1 MTPRAL
7 GDESR
12 QASGTKGEPE
22 VQRHHHSL
30 SIAHP
35 GNPET
40 EAGSSPH
47 LGPAHLL
54 SRTPLQMVTHY
65 SEAKLLLFEAKL
77 KQNEKCRKLLTPLA
91 WRQPSSIIF
100 SFHINVYRMPMCI
113 ECRCSG
119 CWGRSEQGSGVGE
132 GTLGTPIP
140 VGVSPGRW
148 TGGPCSCWGS
158 IRVGGRQDSRRSGK
172 GANAQG
178 PRAAH
183 RPPPQ
188 GLGLHQGRG
197 LVLHSYL
204 LTGGCGS
211 SGLHP
216 TEEKPSHPLPDHVHS
231 RQLCC
236 GESGEG
242 PGGRMRAGPA

>member
-12 QASGTKGEPE
+12 QAGGTKGEPE

-47 LGPAHLL
+47 LGPAHL
-54 SRTPLQMVTHY
+54 SRTPLQTVTHY

-100 SFHINVYRMPMCI
+100 SFHITISVYRMPML
-113 ECRCSG
+113 G
-119 CWGRSEQGSGVGE
+119 CWGRC
-132 GTLGTPIP
+132 
-140 VGVSPGRW
+140 
-148 TGGPCSCWGS
+148 PCTK
-158 IRVGGRQDSRRSGK
+158 V
-172 GANAQG
+172 
-178 PRAAH
+178 
-183 RPPPQ
+183 
-188 GLGLHQGRG
+188 
-197 LVLHSYL
+197 
-204 LTGGCGS
+204 
-211 SGLHP
+211 
-216 TEEKPSHPLPDHVHS
+216 
-231 RQLCC
+231 
-236 GESGEG
+236 
-242 PGGRMRAGPA
+242 

>member
-100 SFHINVYRMPMCI
+100 SFHINVSVYRMPM
-113 ECRCSG
+113 
-119 CWGRSEQGSGVGE
+119 
-132 GTLGTPIP
+132 LGML
-140 VGVSPGRW
+140 
-148 TGGPCSCWGS
+148 
-158 IRVGGRQDSRRSGK
+158 GK
-172 GANAQG
+172 
-178 PRAAH
+178 
-183 RPPPQ
+183 
-188 GLGLHQGRG
+188 
-197 LVLHSYL
+197 V
-204 LTGGCGS
+204 
-211 SGLHP
+211 
-216 TEEKPSHPLPDHVHS
+216 
-231 RQLCC
+231 
-236 GESGEG
+236 
-242 PGGRMRAGPA
+242 